1 MELMKLA
8 GIPAGAQAYTSL
20 MHACIKEGS
29 QDNIQYAFQVNPFSN
44 CLIGRRAGG

>member
-8 GIPAGAQAYTSL
+8 GIPAGAQAFTSL

-29 QDNIQYAFQVNPFSN
+29 PENIKYAFQVPSLLTGSIEDSN
-44 CLIGRRAGG
+44 